1 MSVTFAPELG
11 EAVEAAAAA
20 AGLSLSE
27 WMAQA
32 AEAKMRA
39 DGQARIFE
47 EAERKRRSEGLGK
60 FLDEWE
66 AEHGAFTE
74 EEMARARRRRE
85 LAEAQAREAEEQE

>member
-11 EAVEAAAAA
+11 EAVQAAAAE

-47 EAERKRRSEGLGK
+47 EAERERRSRGLRE
-60 FLDEWE
+60 FFEE
-66 AEHGAFTE
+66 YHAEHGPFTDE
-74 EEMARARRRRE
+74 QM
-85 LAEAQAREAEEQE
+85 AEASRKLGLPWPPEDDE